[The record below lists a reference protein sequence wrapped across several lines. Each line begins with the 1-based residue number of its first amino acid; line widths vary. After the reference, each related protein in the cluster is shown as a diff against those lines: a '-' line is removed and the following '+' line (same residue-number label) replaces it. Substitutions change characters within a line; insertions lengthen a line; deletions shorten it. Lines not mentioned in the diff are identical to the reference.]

1 MFCCIIFALFS
12 LKNIFMFADNM
23 PVMQKKKV
31 KKKRNNIIKAQQ
43 GVIQIAYLEILII
56 GLI

>member
-1 MFCCIIFALFS
+1 
-12 LKNIFMFADNM
+12 MFADNM